1 MKKTIFSAAAALLC
15 AASAQGH
22 VWDELATLARPNAE
36 GTFDLERYN
45 FIQPTTYTNA
55 IFLDFNNDG
64 LLDLLVMGQGGDW
77 NIPSSQKF
85 VLLYRNLGP
94 AEDYRF
100 ERVPDTGL
108 RQACDEG
115 YFNPVS
121 AGDFNHDGYTDLL
134 MMTNDGTRNVE
145 LYLNDRGTGRF
156 TKAPLD
162 FAGVS
167 NGSVMFG
174 DIDGDGWLDIEY
186 TGSDDA
192 TPAALKLYRNLGDGT
207 VQDISADGVTGAS
220 AGQSSLGDLDG
231 DGMLDIVSFGTG
243 GDGGKVANVY
253 YNAYPSWRSVK
264 GSDCGLLA
272 ASRANPLVAD
282 FNGDGFMD
290 IVANGEAAAGG
301 YRTRIYYGSHDG
313 NFTLDTAYPVIAVN
327 QDGGINMG
335 DWNGDG
341 NMDLIVGG
349 YLGSNDGDIPRYSA
363 PLRVYENRP
372 ADAGNTRPDA
382 PASVKADFADGKIII
397 EWTDGSDSES
407 PVAALRYN
415 IYVKNETTGELYTM
429 IPANI
434 ATGQLKV
441 GTDLQTSLSS
451 RVKRYEMTPF
461 GSGDYTV
468 GVQTLDQSYAP
479 SRFATTRIEGV
490 THSAISETLADD
502 SDIRVSLD
510 GLDLTV
516 DTASVAAVK
525 VYTPDGRLA
534 ASGSAPTILSLPA
547 AGLYL
552 VSVTT
557 PSASK
562 SMKIAAR

>member
-1 MKKTIFSAAAALLC
+1 MKKTILSTAAALLC
-15 AASAQGH
+15 AVSAHGH
-22 VWDELATLARPNAE
+22 VWDELATLARPNDQ

-85 VLLYRNLGP
+85 VLLYRNLG
-94 AEDYRF
+94 
-100 ERVPDTGL
+100 
-108 RQACDEG
+108 
-115 YFNPVS
+115 
-121 AGDFNHDGYTDLL
+121 
-134 MMTNDGTRNVE
+134 
-145 LYLNDRGTGRF
+145 
-156 TKAPLD
+156 
-162 FAGVS
+162 
-167 NGSVMFG
+167 
-174 DIDGDGWLDIEY
+174 
-186 TGSDDA
+186 
-192 TPAALKLYRNLGDGT
+192 DGT
-207 VQDISADGVTGAS
+207 VQDVSADGVTGAS

-243 GDGGKVANVY
+243 DNGGKVANIY
-253 YNAYPSWRSVK
+253 YNAYPSWRQVK

-290 IVANGEAAAGG
+290 IVANGEAATGG
-301 YRTRIYYGSHDG
+301 YRTRIYYGSPDG
-313 NFTLDTAYPVIAVN
+313 SFTLDSTYPVIAVN

-335 DWNGDG
+335 DWNADG

-372 ADAGNTRPDA
+372 ADAGNTRPEA

-397 EWTDGSDSES
+397 EWTDGSDAES

-415 IYVKNETTGELYTM
+415 IYVRNETTGELYTM
-429 IPANI
+429 IPADI

-451 RVKRYEMTPF
+451 RVKCYEMTPF

-479 SRFATTRIEGV
+479 SRFATARVEGV
-490 THSAISETLADD
+490 THSAIGETLADD

-534 ASGSAPTILSLPA
+534 ASGSAPTILSLP
-547 AGLYL
+547 LPD
-552 VSVTT
+552 SIS
-557 PSASK
+557 SASPPPPHP
-562 SMKIAAR
+562 SQ